1 VRHSRLLFLL
11 IWPLLALASGCGKNQ
26 EPASVQAPAAGAG
39 PSFDP
44 AKGTAQITGRI
55 RFEGPVPP
63 SAQVK
68 MNADPV
74 CVSMHKEPV
83 TSDEL
88 IVVDGN
94 LVNAFVYV
102 KEGLDSYSFAVPAE
116 PVTLSQEGCRFVP
129 HVGGIM
135 INQNLRMVNND
146 PTLHNVNCM
155 AERNPQFNLGQ
166 PIKGA
171 EAVRKFPNP
180 EVMIKFRC
188 AVHKW
193 MTSYVGVLPHP
204 YYAVT
209 GRDGLFSLKGLP
221 AGAYLIEVWH
231 EKLGT
236 QFVRVPVGDQET
248 KEISFSFKAS

>member
-1 VRHSRLLFLL
+1 MRHSTLLFLL

-171 EAVRKFPNP
+171 EAVRKFLNP

-236 QFVRVPVGDQET
+236 QSVRVAVGDQET
-248 KEISFSFKAS
+248 KGISFSFKAS